1 MPLNWFNTRTAA
13 VVGASLAEG
22 LVSTREGHAPRVK
35 EPVFQRLLQRIDQE
49 ARPLKL
55 GWIGRARLASA
66 FKWKL
71 REAGVDQGTVDELT
85 NVLLMHLMQP
95 VAVESD
101 APAQTPIQPNR
112 AMRRRMAKQR

>member
-1 MPLNWFNTRTAA
+1 MPLNWFRTGDAA
-13 VVGASLAEG
+13 RVGGSLAEG
-22 LVSTREGHAPRVK
+22 LVVTREGHAPRVK

-66 FKWKL
+66 FKRRL
-71 REAGVDQGTVDELT
+71 REAGVDQGTVDDLT

-95 VAVESD
+95 VVVESD
-101 APAQTPIQPNR
+101 AAVQSPGQSNR
-112 AMRRRMAKQR
+112 AIRPGMPKQH